1 MLPTERGK
9 LHGGA
14 HLRAFKLIFAAA
26 VLILASS
33 VVRADGIGDP
43 RVNMGGGPGGS
54 PTCGSNTGT
63 TGSAGLLAV
72 DCIVVAASAGGTG
85 TVTTFAFEVADINT
99 FITNPLLAGITC
111 SSKNLI
117 GWSFTS
123 LNVSGGIDT
132 CFAMAPTT
140 VSATTLA
147 ILKAMHDPFTGK
159 NDGDCDA
166 DDFVLGIPV
175 GCDIKITSLTG
186 QDLFKVNAPVGFAS
200 NGDSLPSLLPE
211 PGTVSL
217 LMLGLTGLPFLR
229 RKVAR

>member
-85 TVTTFAFEVADINT
+85 TVTKFAFEVADINT
-99 FITNPLLAGITC
+99 FSAGITC

-132 CFAMAPTT
+132 CTATAPTT
-140 VSATTLA
+140 VSATTIA

>member
-1 MLPTERGK
+1 MLPTKRGK

-26 VLILASS
+26 VLFLASS

-63 TGSAGLLAV
+63 TGSAGLLSV

-85 TVTTFAFEVADINT
+85 TVTKFAFEVADINT
-99 FITNPLLAGITC
+99 FSAGITC

-123 LNVSGGIDT
+123 VNVSGGIDT

-186 QDLFKVNAPVGFAS
+186 QDLFKINAPVGFAS

>member
-72 DCIVVAASAGGTG
+72 DCIVVAASEGGTG

-132 CFAMAPTT
+132 CTATAPTT
-140 VSATTLA
+140 VSATTIA

-186 QDLFKVNAPVGFAS
+186 QDLFKINAPVGFAS

>member
-132 CFAMAPTT
+132 CTATAPTT
-140 VSATTLA
+140 VSATTIA

>member
-1 MLPTERGK
+1 MLPTKRGK

-26 VLILASS
+26 VLFLASS

-63 TGSAGLLAV
+63 TGSAGLLSV
-72 DCIVVAASAGGTG
+72 DCIVVAASEGGTG
-85 TVTTFAFEVADINT
+85 TVTKFAFEVADINT
-99 FITNPLLAGITC
+99 FSAGITC

-123 LNVSGGIDT
+123 VNVSGGIDT
-132 CFAMAPTT
+132 CFATAPTT

-200 NGDSLPSLLPE
+200 NNDSLPSLLPE

>member
-1 MLPTERGK
+1 MLRTNRGK

-14 HLRAFKLIFAAA
+14 HLKAFKLIFAAA
-26 VLILASS
+26 VLIMASS

-43 RVNMGGGPGGS
+43 RVNMGAGPGGS

-63 TGSAGLLAV
+63 TGSAGLLSV
-72 DCIVVAASAGGTG
+72 DCIVVAASKGGTG
-85 TVTTFAFEVADINT
+85 TVTTFSFEVADINT
-99 FITNPLLAGITC
+99 FLAGITC

-123 LNVSGGIDT
+123 TNVSGGIDT
-132 CFAMAPTT
+132 CTATAPTT
-140 VSATTLA
+140 VSATTIA

-186 QDLFKVNAPVGFAS
+186 QDLFKANAPVGFAS
-200 NGDSLPSLLPE
+200 NDDSLPSLLPE

-217 LMLGLTGLPFLR
+217 LLFGLTGLPFLR

>member
-1 MLPTERGK
+1 MLRTKRGK

-14 HLRAFKLIFAAA
+14 HLRAFRVIFAAA

-43 RVNMGGGPGGS
+43 RVNIGGGPGGS

-72 DCIVVAASAGGTG
+72 DCIVVSASEGGTG
-85 TVTTFAFEVADINT
+85 TVTTFAFEIADINT
-99 FITNPLLAGITC
+99 FSAGITC
-111 SSKNLI
+111 SSTTSKTGLI
-117 GWSFTS
+117 GWSFTPPA
-123 LNVSGGIDT
+123 NVIGGIDT
-132 CFAMAPTT
+132 CTATAPTT
-140 VSATTLA
+140 VSPMTIA
-147 ILKAMHDPFTGK
+147 ILKAMGDPYTGK

-186 QDLFKVNAPVGFAS
+186 EDLFKANAPVGFAS

-217 LMLGLTGLPFLR
+217 LLLGLTGLPFLR